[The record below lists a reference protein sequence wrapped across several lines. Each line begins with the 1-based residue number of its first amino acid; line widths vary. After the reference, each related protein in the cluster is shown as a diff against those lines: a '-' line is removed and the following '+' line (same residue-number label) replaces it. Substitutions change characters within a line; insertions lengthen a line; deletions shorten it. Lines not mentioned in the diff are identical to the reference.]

1 MLDSYE
7 KVDMGGKAGSSLGK
21 GAYGQVN
28 LMCNKETNKY
38 VALKVIEKKIVGNE
52 SMLSALQ
59 KEIEIHKKLQHDNII
74 RLCGHLED
82 ESKIYLLME
91 YANKGNLFQLIRKKG
106 RLTEKEAFFF
116 FTQAC
121 SAINFL
127 HRNMLMHRDIKP
139 ENLLLCDRGVLKLC
153 DFGCCT
159 QYDNQGRRTFC
170 GTIEYMAPEIIKR
183 GGYGE
188 KADVWSLGILLFEM
202 LHGYAPFHGKGDQ
215 DTISMII
222 GNKLKIGKDIKEDA
236 KQLIEQIL
244 KDDPSQRPNV
254 IEIFVYPWMKRMQSE
269 FNIMDN
275 VAPNSSPKKISSSE
289 GKKQEISK
297 NQKSEEAPQIHT
309 NEEEKI
315 IKKVKESTDKM
326 KNLEEVQ
333 EIQKNPQKTQSPP
346 KQEKEETKKKE
357 KVTIVKKI
365 RDSPNIKKNAK
376 KPPVE
381 SPKGKKINIEDE
393 GESPLSSPTNPEKL
407 KVPKEIVESVQSGN
421 DNIESKQLEYQN
433 MLQKNEEDV
442 CPGQESNF
450 EREYVQEKIN
460 EQEKPPIPKKELNE
474 NALIEE
480 QLKEPEV
487 VREPEIKIVPDIEQM
502 EIKEAKSDLKVNDKD
517 ENEHI
522 RQEKPEDKK
531 EEIDTDKDNKEE
543 KNIEEKKEQPQDIIK
558 EAMPIEEI
566 KESTN
571 AVQKDPEEENKI
583 IIPKNELFG
592 DEEETK
598 QIPLIPN
605 EQNDQKNEEGN
616 QIKFADIDED
626 DKQFLEEK
634 KLICADITE
643 KQQVAQKRDTSHED
657 DLRVFDVKMEF
668 DKNGNRT
675 SQFKEWNFGPDGKE
689 KQH

>member
-1 MLDSYE
+1 MSCANSLCTSRSQMLPLVFTCDFCKDRKYCSKGCKLEDWNLGHKNICQSIYQDKVENINNTCPFVKAGKVLTEEEANELVPQGMHVLDSYE

-315 IKKVKESTDKM
+315 IKKVKEST
-326 KNLEEVQ
+326 
-333 EIQKNPQKTQSPP
+333 
-346 KQEKEETKKKE
+346 
-357 KVTIVKKI
+357 
-365 RDSPNIKKNAK
+365 
-376 KPPVE
+376 
-381 SPKGKKINIEDE
+381 
-393 GESPLSSPTNPEKL
+393 
-407 KVPKEIVESVQSGN
+407 
-421 DNIESKQLEYQN
+421 
-433 MLQKNEEDV
+433 
-442 CPGQESNF
+442 
-450 EREYVQEKIN
+450 
-460 EQEKPPIPKKELNE
+460 
-474 NALIEE
+474 
-480 QLKEPEV
+480 
-487 VREPEIKIVPDIEQM
+487 VR
-502 EIKEAKSDLKVNDKD
+502 
-517 ENEHI
+517 
-522 RQEKPEDKK
+522 
-531 EEIDTDKDNKEE
+531 
-543 KNIEEKKEQPQDIIK
+543 
-558 EAMPIEEI
+558 
-566 KESTN
+566 
-571 AVQKDPEEENKI
+571 
-583 IIPKNELFG
+583 
-592 DEEETK
+592 
-598 QIPLIPN
+598 
-605 EQNDQKNEEGN
+605 
-616 QIKFADIDED
+616 
-626 DKQFLEEK
+626 
-634 KLICADITE
+634 
-643 KQQVAQKRDTSHED
+643 
-657 DLRVFDVKMEF
+657 
-668 DKNGNRT
+668 
-675 SQFKEWNFGPDGKE
+675 
-689 KQH
+689 